1 MSFLLILVM
10 LILFRSIY
18 ARDLQYICTAT
29 FYKSYLPVLLIGMHL
44 VGLERSNRCC
54 IDFGR
59 LH

>member
-1 MSFLLILVM
+1 M